1 MIKRTL
7 TTPFKQNKPNEIK
20 FSKEEQEL
28 YEQFIE
34 EYNLIFENMLVAG
47 EREIFTDLI
56 KNVAAVIGNEKMS
69 QYSKLQIAKI
79 QSTFKSQFYMPDY
92 FSIKKIKEIILA
104 MSSKENINKNPLLNI
119 NNIVPHCDHCKKCYH
134 ICGKELIRPLAFN
147 YILCLECKKIYKP
160 ELVHL
165 FCKYCNED
173 YFSEVNDEE
182 IEKIEDFEMATFE
195 EYHCK
200 NYIFDYMECP
210 RCKKILYYSDRK
222 RIYKCFNCNWKNKIQ
237 SHKFKCMVCNKDFI
251 PDAVRPYIKYE
262 NLPLKIAIKNAI
274 LNNVNAFPQN
284 SILPCCKS
292 NNFSNLN
299 FIHNDEC
306 NGILLLGI
314 LQGKNIAVCSKCR
327 EYTYLEKVLW
337 NCPKCGENFKCNNN
351 NNNYSRMETLT
362 TNVSSTNSSFGNNKN
377 TPLSKN
383 EIMGPNFK
391 KNFSKEI
398 LFSKENNNNNNIHAF
413 QSSKNIQININLEN
427 YNKYN
432 NKKIYISNNNIK
444 NNQNYNI
451 SNLSGI
457 SKQFDLVQQNYCP
470 IKHVK
475 TFYKEQNENVNVN
488 YYNKPSVVIEEKKL
502 LKGSKS
508 SKMVVDSS
516 KNYKNLN
523 LNFNNFNMNINKI
536 IHNPQDIKNLEK
548 LLIEPDEH
556 FLPSDFKIEK
566 LVGEGTFGKIY
577 QATWNKNNLKY
588 ALKKIVLHTKD
599 EFALVHGE
607 YELMKNFYK
616 RTNCNGIIKVYGS
629 KDEKLN
635 EGNYAFYVLMELA
648 TNDWEKEIQIR
659 SELKKFYSEGELL
672 AILKSLVRTFYQLQ
686 KYGIAHRD
694 IKPQNILI
702 VDNKYKVCDFGEAR
716 TLENNDD
723 LHTLRGTELYMS
735 PILFNALKNKKTIV
749 NHNCFKSDV
758 FSLGMCIVLA
768 GTLTFQSLYNIREL
782 RDMDSIKNILVRYL
796 IARYSYNF
804 VNTVL
809 KLLEIDENK
818 RPDFIQ
824 LENCLRD

>member
-1 MIKRTL
+1 
-7 TTPFKQNKPNEIK
+7 
-20 FSKEEQEL
+20 
-28 YEQFIE
+28 
-34 EYNLIFENMLVAG
+34 
-47 EREIFTDLI
+47 
-56 KNVAAVIGNEKMS
+56 
-69 QYSKLQIAKI
+69 
-79 QSTFKSQFYMPDY
+79 
-92 FSIKKIKEIILA
+92 
-104 MSSKENINKNPLLNI
+104 
-119 NNIVPHCDHCKKCYH
+119 
-134 ICGKELIRPLAFN
+134 
-147 YILCLECKKIYKP
+147 
-160 ELVHL
+160 
-165 FCKYCNED
+165 
-173 YFSEVNDEE
+173 
-182 IEKIEDFEMATFE
+182 
-195 EYHCK
+195 
-200 NYIFDYMECP
+200 
-210 RCKKILYYSDRK
+210 
-222 RIYKCFNCNWKNKIQ
+222 
-237 SHKFKCMVCNKDFI
+237 
-251 PDAVRPYIKYE
+251 
-262 NLPLKIAIKNAI
+262 
-274 LNNVNAFPQN
+274 
-284 SILPCCKS
+284 
-292 NNFSNLN
+292 
-299 FIHNDEC
+299 
-306 NGILLLGI
+306 
-314 LQGKNIAVCSKCR
+314 
-327 EYTYLEKVLW
+327 
-337 NCPKCGENFKCNNN
+337 
-351 NNNYSRMETLT
+351 
-362 TNVSSTNSSFGNNKN
+362 
-377 TPLSKN
+377 
-383 EIMGPNFK
+383 MGLNFK

-398 LFSKENNNNNNIHAF
+398 LFSKENNIHAF

-508 SKMVVDSS
+508 SKMVVDST

-599 EFALVHGE
+599 EFALVHSE
-607 YELMKNFYK
+607 YDLMKNFYK

-629 KDEKLN
+629 KDEKLT